1 MQSCEYYDIYM
12 QKCEIFMGKKVA
24 LLINFTKFATE
35 LINKTYTNYE
45 HYS

>member
-1 MQSCEYYDIYM
+1 MQSREYYDIYM
-12 QKCEIFMGKKVA
+12 QKNVIFMGKKVA